1 MPEIA
6 NRFDPKKNYMNLLFH
21 HGRVLQDSEMNELM
35 SLFWHQLS
43 TFTGTVLK
51 DGVCTSPPTHAQG
64 GGWNCPDSFVVIQGR
79 FVFVP
84 AKDLP
89 TGVAVGV
96 KYRKKILT
104 AEDDRDLEDQTEGS
118 VNEGQPGADREI
130 TEAEW
135 ADIRREEREEEWS
148 YQSIYTRMRGDSPGY
163 CNLVELTSG
172 MWDAVVSTLP
182 FGSARDGDRI
192 YTNLEWALR
201 DAKPGWR
208 ILVKSM
214 PILKISRSIH
224 IDQSDLYI
232 EFAPGVKMLADR
244 DFPQIGDDSE
254 RSIYYIN
261 GSNITFNGGIH
272 GFPYNKTEDP
282 NKKPRIATSTNS
294 STFFNNIRYT
304 GVSRYPFFSGNID
317 INGQQNVGVIV

>member
-1 MPEIA
+1 
-6 NRFDPKKNYMNLLFH
+6 MNLRFH

-35 SLFWHQLS
+35 SLFWHQIS
-43 TFTGTVLK
+43 TFAGTVLA
-51 DGVCTSPPTHAQG
+51 DGVCTNPPTHAQG

-104 AEDDRDLEDQTEGS
+104 AKEDRDLEDQTEGS

-172 MWDAVVSTLP
+172 MWDAVVQS
-182 FGSARDGDRI
+182 GSDQGDDRI
-192 YTNLEWALR
+192 YRSLDSALE
-201 DAKPGWR
+201 DAQPGWR
-208 ILVKSM
+208 ILVKSR
-214 PILKISRSIH
+214 PVLKIKRSIH

-232 EFAPGVKMLADR
+232 EFTPGVKMLADEE
-244 DFPQIGDDSE
+244 FPQIGEDSE
-254 RSIYYIN
+254 KSIYYIT
-261 GSNITFNGGIH
+261 GRNITINGGIH
-272 GFPYNKTEDP
+272 GFPHNKTEDP
-282 NKKPRIATSTNS
+282 HKKPRIATSTNS

-304 GVSRYPFFSGNID
+304 GVSKYPFFSGNID
-317 INGQQNVGVIV
+317 INGQQKVEVIV

>member
-1 MPEIA
+1 MSVA

-35 SLFWHQLS
+35 SLFWHQIS
-43 TFTGTVLK
+43 TFAGTVLK
-51 DGVCTSPPTHAQG
+51 DGVCTNPPAHAQG
-64 GGWNCPDSFVVIQGR
+64 GGWNCPDSFVVIQGQ

-130 TEAEW
+130 VEAEW
-135 ADIRREEREEEWS
+135 ADIRRDEREEGWS
-148 YQSIYTRMRGDSPGY
+148 YQPIYTRLRGESPGY

-172 MWDAVVSTLP
+172 MWDAVVQLNS
-182 FGSARDGDRI
+182 GQGDDRI
-192 YTNLEWALR
+192 YWSLESALNE
-201 DAKPGWR
+201 AQPGWR
-208 ILVKSM
+208 ILVKFASPM
-214 PILKISRSIH
+214 KIKSSIH
-224 IDQSDLYI
+224 IEQSDLYI
-232 EFAPGVKMLADR
+232 EFAPGVKMLAHR
-244 DFPQIGDDSE
+244 EFPQIGEDSE
-254 RSIYYIN
+254 KSIYYITGKN
-261 GSNITFNGGIH
+261 VTLTGGIH

-282 NKKPRIATSTNS
+282 HKKPRIATSTNS

-304 GVSRYPFFSGNID
+304 GVSKYSFFSGGID
-317 INGQQNVGVIV
+317 INGQQKVEVIV

>member
-51 DGVCTSPPTHAQG
+51 DGVCTSPPTLAQG

-84 AKDLP
+84 EKYLP
-89 TGVAVGV
+89 TGVVVGV

-104 AEDDRDLEDQTEGS
+104 AEDERDLEDQTEGS

-130 TEAEW
+130 IEAEW
-135 ADIRREEREEEWS
+135 ADIRRDQMEDGWS
-148 YQSIYTRMRGDSPGY
+148 YQDVYTRNNRDRPEY

-172 MWDAVVSTLP
+172 MWDAVIQPQGQT
-182 FGSARDGDRI
+182 GDRI
-192 YTNLEWALR
+192 YWNLKSALEE
-201 DAKPGWR
+201 AQPGWR
-208 ILVKSM
+208 ILVKYASPM
-214 PILKISRSIH
+214 KIKRSIH
-224 IDQSDLYI
+224 IDRSDLYI

-254 RSIYYIN
+254 KSIYYIT
-261 GSNITFNGGIH
+261 GRNITFNGGIH

-304 GVSRYPFFSGNID
+304 GVSKYLFFSGNID
-317 INGQQNVGVIV
+317 INGQQKVEVIV